1 MALLGPITWRHS
13 LAAGFVIIATVLLT
27 AGPDAGADLAATP
40 MAEASPRATPRAT
53 PTAGGCGNEASGPV
67 EIAEVFVAAAT
78 RMDLERAS
86 RCFAPDRQPA
96 TWDDVFLGGL
106 PGTPDDISACRGV
119 PYVVIE
125 SKLRSDLSAII
136 FLFDR
141 ACVIASLDDWQRDL
155 YDTDTLPVAT
165 LVAQVHRSEGRWY
178 VQDAFAVVPD

>member
-1 MALLGPITWRHS
+1 MALLGPITWRHLTATVFLS
-13 LAAGFVIIATVLLT
+13 VVTVLLT
-27 AGPDAGADLAATP
+27 AGPGAGAGPAATP
-40 MAEASPRATPRAT
+40 APVASPVATPLA
-53 PTAGGCGNEASGPV
+53 AGCGGEASGPL

-86 RCFAPDRQPA
+86 LCFAPDRQPA

-119 PYVVIE
+119 PYVVFE

-141 ACVIASLDDWQRDL
+141 ACVIASLDDWQRDR